1 MSLAYL
7 EDSSS
12 VVHHVGLV
20 RSKESSR
27 PSRSAILSH
36 GSSKLVSKPSELALG
51 RGGATAPPAKP
62 SVQTRFL
69 LEAMDERDRLVQGN
83 WDRMFES
90 MEAMT
95 GRLKEVERGQQQLLM
110 HSKLVAVVVE
120 QAATER
126 NDLYRKLEETG
137 REVSQLRLE

>member
-1 MSLAYL
+1 
-7 EDSSS
+7 
-12 VVHHVGLV
+12 
-20 RSKESSR
+20 
-27 PSRSAILSH
+27 
-36 GSSKLVSKPSELALG
+36 
-51 RGGATAPPAKP
+51 
-62 SVQTRFL
+62 
-69 LEAMDERDRLVQGN
+69 MDERDRLVQEN

-95 GRLKEVERGQQQLLM
+95 GRLKEVERVQQQLLM
-110 HSKLVAVVVE
+110 QSELVAVVAE

>member
-1 MSLAYL
+1 
-7 EDSSS
+7 
-12 VVHHVGLV
+12 V
-20 RSKESSR
+20 
-27 PSRSAILSH
+27 
-36 GSSKLVSKPSELALG
+36 
-51 RGGATAPPAKP
+51 TAPPAKP

-83 WDRMFES
+83 WDHMFES

-95 GRLKEVERGQQQLLM
+95 GRLKEVERVQQQLLM
-110 HSKLVAVVVE
+110 QSELVAVVAE

-137 REVSQLRLE
+137 REVS